1 MCEIVGWVEKKYI
14 KIIYISSTNYKKLY
28 EYYKKNIPF
37 VFLLE
42 FEARLQRYCILRSE
56 VK

>member
-14 KIIYISSTNYKKLY
+14 KIIYISSTNFKNLY
-28 EYYKKNIPF
+28 EYYKKDIPF